1 MEDWTDIIAEELKD
15 IEEPLPAG
23 DWDVMHRKYEDVRR
37 RRKIVLW
44 WRAGAVASV
53 AAVLA
58 VLLLVFRGNP
68 ADEPDVPVYSEA
80 QIEVMPSVA
89 ADDVP
94 VSATV
99 EDVTVE
105 NLSRPS
111 DTSGKTDPVI
121 MPENQE
127 SSDDSLPSSSAEPSV
142 PSAPAQP
149 SAPAEPADLIADAGN
164 IWDDDPV
171 EPRRRIRMSLGAG
184 ATGGLAGGNV
194 IPRFTM
200 IEPEPVDSTDITVF
214 DPDMGNVPVKSAS
227 YRSRQLKKTK
237 HQHYMP
243 VSVGVSARFAMS
255 ERFFLNTGFNY
266 TLYTSK
272 VTRIYDGGWTENLK
286 QSVHYIG
293 IPFRGDWMLMDKPG
307 FDMYLGVGGQVE
319 KCVYAKLGAERL
331 HEKDFLWSAGVSFGI
346 QYGITSRTSL
356 FFEPE
361 ISAKLNRGD
370 LQTYRT
376 EKDVMITA
384 RAGIRID
391 M

>member
-1 MEDWTDIIAEELKD
+1 MEDWTDIIADDLKD

-23 DWDVMHRKYEDVRR
+23 DWDVVHRKYADVRR
-37 RRKIVLW
+37 RKLVLW

-58 VLLLVFRGNP
+58 VLLLLFRDNP

-80 QIEVMPSVA
+80 QIEVIPSDPV
-89 ADDVP
+89 DDVI
-94 VSATV
+94 VSADV

-105 NLSRPS
+105 DMAMPS
-111 DTSGKTDPVI
+111 DTSETSVPSAPSVPSDPA
-121 MPENQE
+121 E
-127 SSDDSLPSSSAEPSV
+127 SSASEEPSV

-184 ATGGLAGGNV
+184 AAGGMAGGNV
-194 IPRFTM
+194 IPRFTI
-200 IEPEPVDSTDITVF
+200 IEPEPVDTTDITVF

-243 VSVGVSARFAMS
+243 VSVGVSARFALS
-255 ERFFLNTGFNY
+255 ERFSLNTGLNY

-272 VTRIYDGGWTENLK
+272 VTRIYDDGWTENLK
-286 QSVHYIG
+286 QAVHYIG
-293 IPFRGDWMLMDKPG
+293 IPFRGDWMLMDKPV

-331 HEKDFLWSAGVSFGI
+331 HEKDFLWSAGVSLGM

-391 M
+391 L